1 MKLVTLHWTQHRAKA
16 AEAYN
21 ADGPLG
27 DVANLDIKEG
37 RHAGS
42 KVGSPW
48 YADEV
53 KRRAGDPA
61 AVAQEL
67 DIAYL
72 SSGYP
77 CFSPEWARYHLE
89 HVQQASMR
97 TQPIVA
103 NELTHE
109 TVTTVIHQQREDGEF
124 WWFCDRDFMLITK
137 KHKDAISPILCCG
150 VDTAEGLGNQD
161 SDPDYSAIVLW
172 DPAKGRPVGCFRSR
186 VVSPADLAAIV
197 ADLAKRFDMLL
208 VVERNGPGLT
218 VLSTLAGL
226 LTGYVQETDMFLP
239 VKYAS
244 QRGVSEREPGFR
256 TTASSK
262 HMLIELIRYH
272 TDPTRGTLLDRRL
285 VDEYT
290 LFAHL
295 AGRKQGAP
303 VGHHDDLVMAL
314 GLALVAAKDS
324 SNYIREP
331 TVETPGDVT
340 MLDMAEDIRAGR
352 LSDEKACEQMG
363 IR

>member
-1 MKLVTLHWTQHRAKA
+1 MKLTTLHWTEHPAKA

-21 ADGPLG
+21 DDGPLE
-27 DVANLDIKEG
+27 DVGNLDIKEG

-42 KVGSPW
+42 KVASPW
-48 YADEV
+48 YSDEV

-77 CFSPEWARYHLE
+77 VFSPEWARYHLE
-89 HVQQASMR
+89 HVQEASIR
-97 TQPIVA
+97 TQPIVG
-103 NELTHE
+103 NEVTHE
-109 TVTTVIHQQREDGEF
+109 EREDGEF
-124 WWFCDRDFMLITK
+124 WWFEPE
-137 KHKDAISPILCCG
+137 SPPIHTETPTNPHQGNRILCCG
-150 VDTAEGLGNQD
+150 VDTSEGLGNQD

-218 VLSTLAGL
+218 VLSTLSGL

-262 HMLIELIRYH
+262 HMLIELVRYH
-272 TDPTRGTLLDRRL
+272 TDPARGTLLDRRL

-314 GLALVAAKDS
+314 GLALVAVKDS
-324 SNYIREP
+324 ANYIREP

-340 MLDMAEDIRAGR
+340 MLDMADGIRAGR
-352 LSDEKACEQMG
+352 MTDEKACEQMG